1 MWLEPKFIQAYTK
14 SCDRSNKIVS
24 KYWYLNIS
32 KLLVIG
38 LAIDN
43 DLTLKDYINIL
54 CKRDSSV
61 RCPLEE
67 ISFNKAFLKKK
78 MVFGTFRRSHFG
90 YAL

>member
-1 MWLEPKFIQAYTK
+1 MWLESKFIQADTK

-24 KYWYLNIS
+24 KYWYLQIS

-67 ISFNKAFLKKK
+67 ISFNKAFLKK

>member
-1 MWLEPKFIQAYTK
+1 MWLGSKFIQADTK
-14 SCDRSNKIVS
+14 TCDRSNKVVS
-24 KYWYLNIS
+24 KYWYLQIS

-54 CKRDSSV
+54 CKRASSV
-61 RCPLEE
+61 RCLLEE
-67 ISFNKAFLKKK
+67 ISFKKASFLK
-78 MVFGTFRRSHFG
+78 MVFGTFRRSHVG

>member
-1 MWLEPKFIQAYTK
+1 MQNVAYTK

-54 CKRDSSV
+54 CKRASSV

-67 ISFNKAFLKKK
+67 ISFNKAFFKK
-78 MVFGTFRRSHFG
+78 MVFGTFRRSHVG